1 MKIIAGLGNPGKG
14 YKNTRH
20 NAGFMVIKE
29 ISQKHGILL
38 KKKAFGGLYGF
49 GKIFGK
55 EVILFEPQTYM
66 NLSGEA
72 VNAVCARHLEKRED
86 LLVINDDTALT
97 LGTIR
102 IREKGSSGGH
112 NGLKSII
119 QYIGTDFAR
128 LRVGVGK
135 GGPLIDMKD
144 HVLSD
149 FLSEEGKVLDEVIRR
164 AAMCA
169 EKWISEGLKRA
180 MEGYNDRKTSG
191 EKLPEAL

>member
-14 YKNTRH
+14 YENTRH

-29 ISQKHGILL
+29 ISKKHGILL

-49 GKIFGK
+49 GKISGK

-72 VNAVCARHLEKRED
+72 VNAICARHLEKKED
-86 LLVINDDTALT
+86 LLVISDDTALP

-112 NGLKSII
+112 NGLGSII
-119 QYIGTDFAR
+119 QYLGTDFAR
-128 LRVGVGK
+128 LRVGVDK
-135 GGPLIDMKD
+135 GANFSDMKD

-149 FLSEEGKVLDEVIRR
+149 FLPEERKALEEVVRR
-164 AAMCA
+164 SAMCA
-169 EKWISEGLKRA
+169 EEWISAGLKRA
-180 MEGYNDRKTSG
+180 MAGYNDRKTSG
-191 EKLPEAL
+191 EKLSEGS